1 MKPITNY
8 TRTLLLAVAL
18 LIVLGSF
25 ALSHQSQAG
34 ATEAFAPVRAAS
46 TTSTGATTGY
56 LPTSK
61 LTIKS
66 TKLVDL
72 NKEIVAMPL
81 HKGNFNGKTVW
92 FIITDASDFGLA
104 HDLDVNYAPKLA
116 NMAIGCPACVQEVT
130 LTVPADNKFN
140 DAIVNFQGI
149 PDFSPMRVLSP
160 GPTGFPPAAAQPGAV
175 GDAKYSPF
183 IRIQGSS
190 VIYNAPIVVV
200 GDGGFDV
207 MHHTNTS
214 DRVMNVDLKPGDEKV
229 DMLFIRGFDS
239 GQPIIYL
246 STEASDPMAAVLER
260 ATFVPLLKNAP
271 FLGGDDF
278 LGSARER
285 IFPFANGQTGKNNPQ
300 AQGFAHNIL
309 DAYGD
314 QDANVD
320 NVAMIAALRNGGD
333 SLNTQGDFP
342 TQGDPRHANAYSPL
356 WDAQVGVW
364 TKDAIARGLNKRQN
378 DENQILKLAVDG
390 LITGPD
396 GMPYGSA
403 GFVINCPV
411 IGFMLQQPVKD
422 LVPNPLSK

>member
-1 MKPITNY
+1 MNMKTIRSTSLK
-8 TRTLLLAVAL
+8 RALLLGAVAL
-18 LIVLGSF
+18 TAAGSTSF
-25 ALSHQSQAG
+25 AGNALAGPQAASQG
-34 ATEAFAPVRAAS
+34 S
-46 TTSTGATTGY
+46 TTSSGPTTGY
-56 LPTSK
+56 LSADK

-66 TKLVDL
+66 AKLVDL
-72 NKEIVAMPL
+72 NKEVVAMPL
-81 HKGNFNGKTVW
+81 HRGSFNGQTVW
-92 FIITDASDFGLA
+92 FLITDASDFGLA
-104 HDLDVNYAPKLA
+104 HDLDANYAPKLA
-116 NMAIGCPACVQEVT
+116 NMAIGCPQCVQEVT
-130 LTVPADNKFN
+130 LSVPADNKFN
-140 DAIVNFQGI
+140 EAVVNFQGI
-149 PDFSPMRVLSP
+149 PDFSPQRILKP
-160 GPTGFPPAAAQPGAV
+160 GMTGFPADLALPGAV

-190 VIYNAPIVVV
+190 VVYNAPIVAT
-200 GDGGFDV
+200 GDGPYDV
-207 MHHTNTS
+207 THHTNTS
-214 DRVMNVDLKPGDEKV
+214 DRVLSVDLTAGNEKA

-246 STEASDPMAAVLER
+246 STEASDPTAATLER
-260 ATFVPLLKNAP
+260 ATFVPLLQKSP

-314 QDANVD
+314 QDASAD
-320 NVAMIAALRNGGD
+320 NTDMIAALRNGGD

-342 TQGDPRHANAYSPL
+342 TQSDPRHANAYSPL

-364 TKDAIARGLNKRQN
+364 TPAAIAKGVNTRQN

-390 LITGPD
+390 LITGP
-396 GMPYGSA
+396 GGAPYGSA

-411 IGFMLQQPVKD
+411 VGFLNRQPIKD

>member
-1 MKPITNY
+1 MKTITSRKG
-8 TRTLLLAVAL
+8 T
-18 LIVLGSF
+18 ILGSLA
-25 ALSHQSQAG
+25 ALALILPAGLSVQALAG
-34 ATEAFAPVRAAS
+34 PQAAAAPRS
-46 TTSTGATTGY
+46 TTSSGPTTGY
-56 LPTSK
+56 LSADK

-66 TKLVDL
+66 TKSVDL
-72 NKEIVAMPL
+72 NKEVVGMPL
-81 HKGNFNGKTVW
+81 HKGNFNGQTVW

-116 NMAIGCPACVQEVT
+116 NMAIGCPQCVQEVT
-130 LTVPADNKFN
+130 LSTSPDAKFN
-140 DAIVNFQGI
+140 EAVVNFQGI
-149 PDFSPMRVLSP
+149 PDFSPQRILKP
-160 GPTGFPPAAAQPGAV
+160 GPTGFPANLALPGAV

-183 IRIQGSS
+183 IRIQGST
-190 VIYNAPIVVV
+190 VIYNAPILVT
-200 GDGGFDV
+200 GDGPYDV
-207 MHHTNTS
+207 THHTNTA
-214 DRVMNVDLKPGDEKV
+214 DRVLNVDLTAGSEKA
-229 DMLFIRGFDS
+229 DILFIRGFDS

-246 STEASDPMAAVLER
+246 STEASDATAATLER
-260 ATFVPLLKNAP
+260 ATFVPLLQRAP

-314 QDANVD
+314 QDASAD
-320 NVAMIAALRNGGD
+320 NTAMIEALRNGGD

-342 TQGDPRHANAYSPL
+342 TLGDPRHANAYSPL

-364 TKDAIARGLNKRQN
+364 TKDAIAKGLNKRQN
-378 DENQILKLAVDG
+378 DENQILKLSVDG
-390 LITGPD
+390 LITGP
-396 GMPYGSA
+396 GGAPFGSV

-411 IGFMLQQPVKD
+411 IGFMLQEPEED